1 MGLFGNKRREFVVT
15 TLLRH
20 MEDGRFADALR
31 LLRKQDD
38 GPVPP
43 PHVLW
48 RLGRWS
54 LDKAKP
60 KLALFPLRL
69 FLRLYPNHQDRPDVL
84 RDLAGA
90 LKCSGKHAEAEALA
104 QEAKVLGERR
114 HTRREKQ
121 RKHDRILT
129 GRARVPYTNR
139 RL

>member
-84 RDLAGA
+84 QMFDPDGDQVADPYRRSMRVYRKTAKRIEQLARRRVEDL
-90 LKCSGKHAEAEALA
+90 LRS
-104 QEAKVLGERR
+104 
-114 HTRREKQ
+114 
-121 RKHDRILT
+121 
-129 GRARVPYTNR
+129 
-139 RL
+139 